1 MSLHHMGT
9 LEQDHWLALVCL
21 KKKKKK
27 KKKKFFFTLRGPA
40 ESDALLA
47 GTGDF

>member
-1 MSLHHMGT
+1 MGT

-21 KKKKKK
+21 KKKKHS
-27 KKKKFFFTLRGPA
+27 FFTLRGPA
-40 ESDALLA
+40 DSDALLA

>member
-1 MSLHHMGT
+1 MGT

-21 KKKKKK
+21 KKK

>member
-21 KKKKKK
+21 KKH
-27 KKKKFFFTLRGPA
+27 FFTLRGPA
-40 ESDALLA
+40 ESNALLA
-47 GTGDF
+47 GTSDF

>member
-9 LEQDHWLALVCL
+9 LEQDHWLALVYSCL
-21 KKKKKK
+21 KKNI
-27 KKKKFFFTLRGPA
+27 FFFTLRGPA

>member
-1 MSLHHMGT
+1 MGT

-21 KKKKKK
+21 KKKKNI
-27 KKKKFFFTLRGPA
+27 FFTLRGPA

>member
-1 MSLHHMGT
+1 MGT

-21 KKKKKK
+21 KKKQNKKNI
-27 KKKKFFFTLRGPA
+27 FFTLRGPA

-47 GTGDF
+47 GTGDL

>member
-21 KKKKKK
+21 KKKKT
-27 KKKKFFFTLRGPA
+27 FFFTLRGSA

>member
-1 MSLHHMGT
+1 MGT

-21 KKKKKK
+21 KKKKK

>member
-21 KKKKKK
+21 KKKKKT
-27 KKKKFFFTLRGPA
+27 FFFTLRGPA